1 MKIVGNYTYRGRG
14 YQGILCLML
23 VLALVFTSAP
33 MLYATPENTTAT
45 ENAQTEQ
52 ASPGA
57 GSITTD
63 LAPEIQ
69 RPVEL
74 DVSAADTEEA
84 RELLARATPAQR
96 AELEEF
102 YAQLDEIDRET
113 EIAVEE
119 YNAARMRLDNVTG
132 SIEASEQDIAVLE
145 QAYLA
150 QANRLGNRAVEI
162 YRGSRADMLLIMI
175 FEAESFQDLLSRIEI
190 INQLVSSDSDLMS
203 RIRDQRSRLE
213 AITQQLSLD
222 ESEAASLEFEMRA
235 RMIEVTARNED
246 RKQELRD
253 QNITLLELFEAE
265 QLRRAIAEQE
275 LARSVDGGD
284 HSEIVAV
291 PGSPVETAMALRGI
305 PYVWG
310 GASRDGFDC
319 SGLMRFV
326 FSQHGVDLPH
336 HSGTQVLHGQRVMGD
351 LQPGDL
357 IFFGTPIH
365 HVGMYVGGGYFI
377 HSPRTGEVVSLRSL
391 ASRSDMVAA
400 RRIDWQPR
408 VGAPR

>member
-33 MLYATPENTTAT
+33 MLYAAPENTTAT

>member
-1 MKIVGNYTYRGRG
+1 
-14 YQGILCLML
+14 ML

-33 MLYATPENTTAT
+33 MLYAAPENTTAT

>member
-1 MKIVGNYTYRGRG
+1 
-14 YQGILCLML
+14 
-23 VLALVFTSAP
+23 

>member
-1 MKIVGNYTYRGRG
+1 
-14 YQGILCLML
+14 ML